1 MQRGVVKK
9 IIIANVLWL
18 AVFML
23 APALFIS
30 KAEAAGLTEAYVRL
44 DRMKASTYTSGLV
57 CAKTPAADTGTE
69 VDVKVVFPDDFT
81 VSATTTDW
89 AISTTDLPT
98 GATIWPGIAQ
108 ATSGNNTTKTV
119 IFPST
124 ALSTSIL
131 YCFRWTNSTA
141 ALQTGSSGDNRVGTI
156 TTEASG
162 SSALDI
168 SSYATSIITD
178 DQIVVSA
185 VVPPLFSFSLSGDNT
200 DSFTTNLSTG
210 VSVTSG
216 KTFTVS
222 TNAANGWVAWVKSA
236 SADGL
241 TSISAATHID
251 AALTANDNA
260 PTTLGGGTTGY
271 AVDVS
276 FTDHAEGTGT
286 VSQASGW
293 GAEFNG
299 DGTTSGGTAETT
311 FRPVAASNGTTSGD
325 TITFTELA
333 SISAIQK
340 AATDYTDTLTV
351 VAAGRF

>member
-1 MQRGVVKK
+1 MQKGVVKK
-9 IIIANVLWL
+9 IIIVNVLWL
-18 AVFML
+18 AVFIL

-44 DRMKASTYTSGLV
+44 DRMKASTFTSGLI

-69 VDVKVVFPDDFT
+69 VDVKVVFPADFT

-89 AISTTDLPT
+89 AISTTDLPF

-108 ATSGNNTTKTV
+108 ATSGNNSTKTV

-124 ALSTSIL
+124 ALSTSTL

-141 ALQTGSSGDNRVGTI
+141 ALQTGSSGNNKVGTI

-162 SSALDI
+162 SSALDT

-178 DQIVVSA
+178 DQIVVNA
-185 VVPPLFSFSLSGDNT
+185 VVPPLFTFSLAGGNT
-200 DSFTTNLSTG
+200 DTFTTNLSTG

-216 KTFTVS
+216 KTFTIS
-222 TNAANGWVAWVKSA
+222 TNAANGWVAWIKSA
-236 SADGL
+236 TANGL
-241 TSISAATHID
+241 TSASTGANVSAA
-251 AALTANDNA
+251 ATANDNT
-260 PTTLGGGTTGY
+260 PTVLGTNKGY
-271 AVDVS
+271 AVNAA
-276 FTDHAEGTGT
+276 FTDSATGTGNVT
-286 VSQASGW
+286 QGDNW
-293 GAEFNG
+293 GKEFAG

-311 FRPVAASNGTTSGD
+311 FRPVAASDGTTDGD
-325 TITFTELA
+325 TITLKELA